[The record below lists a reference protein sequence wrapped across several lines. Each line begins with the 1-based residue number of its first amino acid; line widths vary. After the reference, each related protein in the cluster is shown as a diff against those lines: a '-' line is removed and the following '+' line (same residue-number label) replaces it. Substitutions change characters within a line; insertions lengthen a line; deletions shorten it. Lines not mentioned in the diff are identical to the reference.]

1 MDICYICVIAS
12 VSTKAVTGMRIE
24 NSERG
29 VRHFHDTGT
38 DSLGSGKR
46 CNPLPVR
53 ATLLP

>member
-29 VRHFHDTGT
+29 YVTFMT
-38 DSLGSGKR
+38 DPWLGQSTIIYKGMQYQ
-46 CNPLPVR
+46 
-53 ATLLP
+53 AS